1 MRASVTKMKAA
12 VAEHGEL
19 AIMDVPD
26 PTPGPGQVLV
36 APLACGICGSDLHFV
51 QSQAAMP
58 DAIPPMVLG
67 HEFVAEVL
75 DHGPGATATFAPGTI
90 VTSVPYLDCA
100 GGPELIGFSTTAT
113 GALAERTL
121 LQTDRLV
128 AVPPHV
134 PALHAALTEPLAVGI
149 HAVNAAQMADGD
161 VALVIG
167 CGPVGLAVI
176 ASLKAAGHGPVVAC
190 DFSPARRMLAEVV
203 GADVVLDP
211 AQSSPYASWADLAG
225 PTMPASPLLT
235 PPRRPNSVIFE
246 CVGAPGVLPA
256 VMDGATAH
264 TRIIVVGV
272 CQQPEQIMPML
283 GTTKELTL
291 RFVFA
296 YRPDEF
302 VAALGAIASA
312 AVDVGALV
320 TATMRLD
327 DTAAAFTALS
337 SPDEHCKILV
347 TP

>member
-1 MRASVTKMKAA
+1 MRASVAEMRAA
-12 VAEHGEL
+12 VAERGEL
-19 AIMDVPD
+19 TIKDVPD

-75 DHGPGATATFAPGTI
+75 DYGPGTSGAFSPGTI

-121 LQTDRLV
+121 LQTDRVV
-128 AVPPHV
+128 AVPPDV
-134 PALHAALTEPLAVGI
+134 PAPHAALTEPLAVGI
-149 HAVNAAQMADGD
+149 HAVNAAQMTGDD

-176 ASLKAAGHGPVVAC
+176 TALKAAGHGPVVAC
-190 DFSPARRMLAEVV
+190 DFSPARRRLAEAV
-203 GADVVLDP
+203 GADVVLDA
-211 AQSSPYASWADLAG
+211 AQSSPYTAWADLAG
-225 PTMPASPLLT
+225 PALPPSPLLT
-235 PPRRPNSVIFE
+235 PSRRPNSVIFE

-272 CQQPEQIMPML
+272 CQQPEQIVPMV
-283 GTTKELTL
+283 GTTKELAL

-302 VAALGAIASA
+302 AAALDAISRA

-327 DTAAAFTALS
+327 DTAAAFTALG